1 MPGMNLGAAAGTGL
15 GEAEALW
22 EVETMKILVTGATGQ
37 LGSLVLENLLQ
48 SVPPE
53 HLAVSVRDPRKAEPL
68 RRRGVDVRQGDFD
81 RPETLEEAFAG
92 AQRMLLISTVGDE
105 ETRTRQHLAA
115 VAAAQRAGVQFI
127 AYTSLAKAD
136 QSPLSLARTHRA
148 TEEAIRQSGIP
159 YCFLRNNWYL
169 ENELGTMEAVRG
181 GAPWVTAAGSGRVG
195 WAPRR
200 EYAEAAAA
208 VLTGEGHENT
218 IYELSGQP
226 ITYDDLAAA
235 VAHVLDREVPVHH
248 VDEGTFAHTLKE
260 AGVPEAMIPALV
272 EIQQAIRQGALDV
285 ESDDFQ
291 KLLGRPP
298 TPVPEALRA
307 MLAR

>member
-1 MPGMNLGAAAGTGL
+1 LAVASRGGSDAPAVRPPRRRRASETPPRHHQHRRPGVPGRAGLDLGGATGGRRGAAGEGAALAASGPGVAGEERLPRLRGFEPVGAGGVGCAAQGCRGRGHGLCGAEPFGSEYRPVRHPPGALPRLAPSLMPGMNLGAPAGTGL

-92 AQRMLLISTVGDE
+92 AQRILLISTVGDE

-159 YCFLRNNWYL
+159 YCFL
-169 ENELGTMEAVRG
+169 
-181 GAPWVTAAGSGRVG
+181 
-195 WAPRR
+195 
-200 EYAEAAAA
+200 
-208 VLTGEGHENT
+208 
-218 IYELSGQP
+218 
-226 ITYDDLAAA
+226 
-235 VAHVLDREVPVHH
+235 
-248 VDEGTFAHTLKE
+248 
-260 AGVPEAMIPALV
+260 
-272 EIQQAIRQGALDV
+272 
-285 ESDDFQ
+285 
-291 KLLGRPP
+291 
-298 TPVPEALRA
+298 
-307 MLAR
+307 